1 MKIKLEKYDTALLL
15 CTKHA
20 KVKLKYDYSEDVDFI
35 FCGEDEILNSYMDI
49 AFVYADSR
57 AVPLSSVRVAHVN
70 SALLDIYAKLQ
81 PNKLLQLLKDIN
93 YAYVDMYKDKNI
105 KTLIFIKVYGL
116 LQALQMRTL
125 QNNEY
130 IDIYDLDE
138 TLIRKKYEFRRVI
151 CKKFI
156 A

>member
-20 KVKLKYDYSEDVDFI
+20 KIKLKYNYSEDTDFV
-35 FCGEDEILNSYMDI
+35 FSGEDEILNSYMDL

-57 AVPLSSVRVAHVN
+57 AVPLSSVRLAYVN

-81 PNKLLQLLKDIN
+81 PNKLLQLLKEIN
-93 YAYVDMYKDKNI
+93 YAYVDMYTDNI
-105 KTLIFIKVYGL
+105 KSVIFRKIYGS

-125 QNNEY
+125 DNDEY
-130 IDIYDLDE
+130 ADIYDLDE
-138 TLIRKKYEFRRVI
+138 SLIKEEK
-151 CKKFI
+151 
-156 A
+156 